1 MKYFDK
7 HPIINYTLNGNNY
20 NFIDIFRRNI
30 LNIDERFLETYIFE
44 SNDTLES
51 IATKQYDDAS
61 LSWAISLANNYYS
74 KDTIPSLDTT
84 IPITNNKVY
93 SILELPNIKF
103 GDIVFNINNIGDP
116 TFDFLY
122 IKSWDPRFRSFV
134 VGEKL
139 PTGNSFNKSDTIII
153 ARLKEGGVDLVTTP
167 QGVSLQKITNTE
179 TFPIRFSLSSS
190 TISPYLNVS
199 GSGTTYISEGSTGI
213 TFSKTLLYSY
223 ITSGI
228 SHSQYKIDTEQTNF
242 IVNKNDLS
250 IKIPTTETI
259 NTIESGIADSMKIT
273 NKSRLFNINIQ

>member
-7 HPIINYTLNGNNY
+7 HPIINYSLNGNNY

-30 LNIDERFLETYIFE
+30 VNIDERFLETYILE

-74 KDTIPSLDTT
+74 KDTIPSLETT

-93 SILELPNIKF
+93 SILELPDIKF
-103 GDIVFNINNIGDP
+103 GDIVFDISNINSP

-122 IKSWDPRFRSFV
+122 VKSWDPRFRSFI

-139 PTGNSFNKSDTIII
+139 LTGNSFNKSDTIII
-153 ARLKEGGVDLVTTP
+153 ARLTEEGVDLITTP
-167 QGVSLQKITNTE
+167 QGVSLQKITNIE

-199 GSGTTYISEGSTGI
+199 GSGTTYISAGSTG
-213 TFSKTLLYSY
+213 TAFSKTLLYSY

-228 SHSQYKIDTEQTNF
+228 SHSQYKIDSEQTNF

-250 IKIPTTETI
+250 IKIPTVETI

-273 NKSRLFNINIQ
+273 DRSRLFNINIQ

>member
-7 HPIINYTLNGNNY
+7 HPIINYTLNGINY

-30 LNIDERFLETYIFE
+30 VNIDERFLETYILE

-51 IATKQYDDAS
+51 IATKRYDNAS

-74 KDTIPSLDTT
+74 KDTLPSLDTT

-103 GDIVFNINNIGDP
+103 GDIVFNINNIDDP

-122 IKSWDPRFRSFV
+122 VKSWDPRFRSFV

-139 PTGNSFNKSDTIII
+139 STGNSFNKSDTIII
-153 ARLKEGGVDLVTTP
+153 ARLKEGGVDYITTP
-167 QGVSLQKITNTE
+167 QGVSLQKITNIE

-199 GSGTTYISEGSTGI
+199 GSGTTYISEGSTG
-213 TFSKTLLYSY
+213 TAFSKTLLYSY

-242 IVNKNDLS
+242 VINKNDLS
-250 IKIPTTETI
+250 IKIPTLQTISNIET
-259 NTIESGIADSMKIT
+259 GIANSMKIT
-273 NKSRLFNINIQ
+273 NQLRLFNINIQ

>member
-7 HPIINYTLNGNNY
+7 HPIINYSLNGNNY

-30 LNIDERFLETYIFE
+30 VNIDERFLETYILE

-84 IPITNNKVY
+84 IPINNNKVY

-122 IKSWDPRFRSFV
+122 IKSFFQ
-134 VGEKL
+134 
-139 PTGNSFNKSDTIII
+139 I
-153 ARLKEGGVDLVTTP
+153 
-167 QGVSLQKITNTE
+167 
-179 TFPIRFSLSSS
+179 
-190 TISPYLNVS
+190 
-199 GSGTTYISEGSTGI
+199 
-213 TFSKTLLYSY
+213 
-223 ITSGI
+223 
-228 SHSQYKIDTEQTNF
+228 
-242 IVNKNDLS
+242 
-250 IKIPTTETI
+250 IKINYLSFLI
-259 NTIESGIADSMKIT
+259 
-273 NKSRLFNINIQ
+273 LF

>member
-7 HPIINYTLNGNNY
+7 HPIINYSLNGINY

-30 LNIDERFLETYIFE
+30 VNIDERFLETYILE

-61 LSWAISLANNYYS
+61 LSWVISLANNYYS
-74 KDTIPSLDTT
+74 KDTIPSLETI

-93 SILELPNIKF
+93 SILELPDIKF
-103 GDIVFNINNIGDP
+103 GDIVFDISNINSP

-122 IKSWDPRFRSFV
+122 VKSWDPRFRSFI
-134 VGEKL
+134 VGEKSL
-139 PTGNSFNKSDTIII
+139 TGNSFNKSDTIII
-153 ARLKEGGVDLVTTP
+153 ARLTEEGVDLITTP
-167 QGVSLQKITNTE
+167 QGVSLQKITNIE

-199 GSGTTYISEGSTGI
+199 GSGTTYISAGSTG
-213 TFSKTLLYSY
+213 TAFSKTLLYSY

-228 SHSQYKIDTEQTNF
+228 SHSQYKIDSEQTNF

-250 IKIPTTETI
+250 IKIPTVETI

-273 NKSRLFNINIQ
+273 DRSRLFNINIQ

>member
-7 HPIINYTLNGNNY
+7 HPIINYSLNGNNY

-30 LNIDERFLETYIFE
+30 VNIDERFLETYILE

-74 KDTIPSLDTT
+74 KDIIPSLETT

-93 SILELPNIKF
+93 SILELPDIKF
-103 GDIVFNINNIGDP
+103 GDIVFDISNINSP

-122 IKSWDPRFRSFV
+122 VKSWDPRFRSFI

-139 PTGNSFNKSDTIII
+139 LTGNSFNKSDTIII
-153 ARLKEGGVDLVTTP
+153 ARLTEEGVDLITTP
-167 QGVSLQKITNTE
+167 QGVSLQKITNIE

-199 GSGTTYISEGSTGI
+199 GSGTTYISAGSTG
-213 TFSKTLLYSY
+213 TAFSKTLLYSY

-228 SHSQYKIDTEQTNF
+228 SHSQYKIDSEQTNF

-250 IKIPTTETI
+250 IKIPTVETI

-273 NKSRLFNINIQ
+273 DRSRLFNINIQ

>member
-7 HPIINYTLNGNNY
+7 HPIINYSLNGINY

-30 LNIDERFLETYIFE
+30 VNIDERFLETYILE

-74 KDTIPSLDTT
+74 KDTIPSLETT

-93 SILELPNIKF
+93 SILELPDIKF
-103 GDIVFNINNIGDP
+103 GDIVFDISNINSP

-122 IKSWDPRFRSFV
+122 VKSWDPRFRSFI

-139 PTGNSFNKSDTIII
+139 LTGNSFNKSDTIII
-153 ARLKEGGVDLVTTP
+153 ARLTEEGVDLITTP
-167 QGVSLQKITNTE
+167 QGVSLQKITNIE

-199 GSGTTYISEGSTGI
+199 GSGTTYISAGSTG
-213 TFSKTLLYSY
+213 TAFSKTLLYSY

-228 SHSQYKIDTEQTNF
+228 SHSQYKIDSEQTNF

-250 IKIPTTETI
+250 IKIPTVETI

-273 NKSRLFNINIQ
+273 DRSRLFNINIQ

>member
-7 HPIINYTLNGNNY
+7 HPIINYSLSGNTY

-30 LNIDERFLETYIFE
+30 VNIDERFLETYILE

-61 LSWAISLANNYYS
+61 LSWVISLTNNYYS

-93 SILELPNIKF
+93 SILELPDIKF
-103 GDIVFNINNIGDP
+103 GDIVFDVSNINSP

-122 IKSWDPRFRSFV
+122 VKSWDPRFRSFV

-139 PTGNSFNKSDTIII
+139 PTGNSFSESDTIII
-153 ARLKEGGVDLVTTP
+153 ARLKEGGVDFITTP
-167 QGVSLQKITNTE
+167 QGVSLQKITNIE

-242 IVNKNDLS
+242 VINKNDLS
-250 IKIPTTETI
+250 IKIPTFQTI

>member
-7 HPIINYTLNGNNY
+7 HPIINYSLNGINY

-30 LNIDERFLETYIFE
+30 VNIDERFLETYILE

-61 LSWAISLANNYYS
+61 LSWVISLANNYYS
-74 KDTIPSLDTT
+74 KDTIPSLETI

-93 SILELPNIKF
+93 SILELPDIKF
-103 GDIVFNINNIGDP
+103 GDIVFDISNINSP

-122 IKSWDPRFRSFV
+122 VKSWDPRFRSFI
-134 VGEKL
+134 VGEKSL
-139 PTGNSFNKSDTIII
+139 TGNSFYKSDTIII
-153 ARLKEGGVDLVTTP
+153 ARLTEEGVDLITTP
-167 QGVSLQKITNTE
+167 QGVSLQKITNIE

-199 GSGTTYISEGSTGI
+199 GSGTTYISAGSTG
-213 TFSKTLLYSY
+213 TAFSKTLLYSY

-228 SHSQYKIDTEQTNF
+228 SHSQYKIDSEQTNF

-250 IKIPTTETI
+250 IKIPTVETI

-273 NKSRLFNINIQ
+273 DRSRLFNINIQ

>member
-7 HPIINYTLNGNNY
+7 HPIINYSLNGNNY

-30 LNIDERFLETYIFE
+30 VNIDERFLETYILE

-84 IPITNNKVY
+84 ISITNNKVY
-93 SILELPNIKF
+93 SILELPDIKF
-103 GDIVFNINNIGDP
+103 GDIVFDISNINSP

-122 IKSWDPRFRSFV
+122 VKSWDPRFRSFV

-153 ARLKEGGVDLVTTP
+153 ARLTEGGVDLVTTP
-167 QGVSLQKITNTE
+167 QGVSLQKITNIE

-199 GSGTTYISEGSTGI
+199 GSGTTYISAGSTG
-213 TFSKTLLYSY
+213 TSFSKTLLYSY

-228 SHSQYKIDTEQTNF
+228 SHSQYKIDSEQTNF
-242 IVNKNDLS
+242 IINKNDLS
-250 IKIPTTETI
+250 IKLPTVETI
-259 NTIESGIADSMKIT
+259 NTIESRIADLMKIT
-273 NKSRLFNINIQ
+273 DRSRLFNINIQ